1 MAVHAL
7 SEHFDWFFRRIN
19 PSPTYTSIASSEL
32 NNVQAL
38 LQAADAPAAPL
49 APRVFA
55 QGSYRQE
62 TAIHTINDLD
72 VVALCTALTH
82 PPVTTGWGGPGGR
95 SFSRDEIFSL
105 LASALAR
112 DHRYRGKIRYR
123 DQSLCIKIDLSI
135 KVEILPAV
143 MRTGITDVD
152 GEPFRMYRPERGE
165 WVDGYARQ
173 HRALMSTK
181 NAAAGGRYIPMVKV
195 LKHLR
200 DTWPGFDPDDAIS
213 FHLEC
218 LLYHVPNALFF
229 GTVAHVIA
237 QVLGWIVAFPPDRAI
252 WSGLRSPCG
261 DKELFS
267 STEWAYDAYS
277 GFHETAKAW
286 AAAAAL
292 AVQAADRY
300 QAIRWWK
307 HLLGDDYF
315 PWSVT

>member
-49 APRVFA
+49 APWVFA

-72 VVALCTALTH
+72 VVELCTALTH
-82 PPVTTGWGGPGGR
+82 PPVTTGWGGPDGR

-143 MRTGITDVD
+143 MRIDITDVD
-152 GEPFRMYRPERGE
+152 GEPFRIYRPERGE
-165 WVDGYARQ
+165 WVDAYARY
-173 HRALMSTK
+173 HRTLMSAK

-237 QVLGWIVAFPPDRAI
+237 QVLGWIVAFPKI
-252 WSGLRSPCG
+252 EQSGPAC
-261 DKELFS
+261 E
-267 STEWAYDAYS
+267 
-277 GFHETAKAW
+277 
-286 AAAAAL
+286 AL
-292 AVQAADRY
+292 V
-300 QAIRWWK
+300 AIRNCSAARSGYTTPTAGFMRRRRRGRQQQRSLSRRLIATRRSGGGNACW
-307 HLLGDDYF
+307 GTTI
-315 PWSVT
+315 SRGA